1 MKPSKTHLF
10 ALVKALNKSEKRQ
23 FKLYVGR
30 MAGNDNSKFIQ
41 LFNLLDKMEKYNE
54 KEIIEKTSISKAQL
68 ANSKAHLYKQILT
81 SLRLTPQLKNTQI
94 QIREQLDFATI
105 LYDKGLYQQSIK
117 VLDKAKITAIQHEEN
132 TIAFE
137 IVEFEKIIET
147 QYITRSLDSRA
158 NNLAILAKDLS
169 VKNLLASKLSNLS
182 LQLYSFLLK
191 NGYAKNEDDYART
204 QAYFQYHL
212 PQFTL
217 NELGNREKLY
227 FYMAQLWYSF
237 IIQDFRSS
245 YKYASKWVDLF
256 HSTPNFIINHPVF
269 YLKGSNYLLE
279 SLYFLRYRSRFEEVL
294 QLFKK
299 QSTSSDFVVND
310 NTRVLR
316 FLYLSYNEINLH
328 FLNGTFELGIKSIPD
343 IEAEMER
350 HRTKIDPHHQL
361 VFYYKFACLHF
372 GADQFERS
380 IHYLQQIIQNKE
392 LGMRED
398 LLCYSRILNLISHFE
413 LGKDD
418 RIDELIRSTFKFLL
432 KMNDMH
438 QVQAEIIVFLRSLK
452 HIYPYQLKNSF
463 KELHERLKSLEN
475 HAYEKRS
482 FLYLD
487 ILSWLEGKIQTKPI
501 QEIVYKKVRLMK

>member
-1 MKPSKTHLF
+1 
-10 ALVKALNKSEKRQ
+10 
-23 FKLYVGR
+23 
-30 MAGNDNSKFIQ
+30 
-41 LFNLLDKMEKYNE
+41 
-54 KEIIEKTSISKAQL
+54 
-68 ANSKAHLYKQILT
+68 
-81 SLRLTPQLKNTQI
+81 
-94 QIREQLDFATI
+94 
-105 LYDKGLYQQSIK
+105 
-117 VLDKAKITAIQHEEN
+117 
-132 TIAFE
+132 
-137 IVEFEKIIET
+137 
-147 QYITRSLDSRA
+147 
-158 NNLAILAKDLS
+158 
-169 VKNLLASKLSNLS
+169 
-182 LQLYSFLLK
+182 
-191 NGYAKNEDDYART
+191 
-204 QAYFQYHL
+204 
-212 PQFTL
+212 
-217 NELGNREKLY
+217 
-227 FYMAQLWYSF
+227 MAQLWYSF

-256 HSTPNFIINHPVF
+256 HSTPNFITNHPVF

-299 QSTSSDFVVND
+299 QITSSDFVVND

-343 IEAEMER
+343 IEAEMELN
-350 HRTKIDPHHQL
+350 RTKIDPHHQL

-380 IHYLQQIIQNKE
+380 IFYLQQIIHNKE

-418 RIDELIRSTFKFLL
+418 RIEELIRSTFKFLL
-432 KMNDMH
+432 KMNDMQ

-452 HIYPYQLKNSF
+452 NIFPHQLKNAF
-463 KELHERLKSLEN
+463 KELHERLQLLEN

-501 QEIVYKKVRLMK
+501 QEIVHKKVRLMK